1 MNNIFDIVICL
12 GPNDINIINLM
23 IEYTKNNIIGFR
35 NIYIISYDK
44 NIKIKDCIIIDENI
58 FPFNKKYIQY
68 YIYPNN
74 NLKEDR
80 SGWYLQQLL
89 KLYAI
94 FIIDG
99 ILDNILILDADTI
112 FFNKTIFFENEI
124 PIYNYSDEN
133 HLPYYKHMNKLHP
146 SLKKEDINKSG
157 ICHHMIM
164 QRKVL
169 LNLITLIENY
179 HNKPFFEVFI
189 ENTNPNII
197 SSASEYEIY
206 FNYMIQYL
214 PKDLFKIRKLTFSNE
229 VRKFPISNSNSKYDY
244 ISYHWY
250 L

>member
-1 MNNIFDIVICL
+1 MDKNFDIVICL
-12 GPNDINIINLM
+12 GPNDLNIINLM

-44 NIKIKDCIIIDENI
+44 NIKINDCIIIDENI
-58 FPFNKKYIQY
+58 FPFNKNYIKN

-74 NLKEDR
+74 NLNEDR
-80 SGWYLQQLL
+80 SGWYFQQLL

-94 FIIDG
+94 FIIDN

-112 FFNKTIFFENEI
+112 FFKKTIFFENNI
-124 PIYNYSDEN
+124 PLYNYSDEN
-133 HLPYYKHMNKLHP
+133 HLPYYEHMNKLHP

-157 ICHHMIM
+157 ICHHMIL
-164 QRKVL
+164 QKNVL
-169 LNLITLIENY
+169 IDLINMIENY
-179 HNKPFFEVFI
+179 HNKPFYEVFV
-189 ENTNPNII
+189 ENSNPNII

-206 FNYMIQYL
+206 FNYMLQYI
-214 PKDLFKIRKLTFSNE
+214 PNNLFKFRKLTFSNE
-229 VRKFPISNSNSKYDY
+229 NRKYPIRNNEDKCDY